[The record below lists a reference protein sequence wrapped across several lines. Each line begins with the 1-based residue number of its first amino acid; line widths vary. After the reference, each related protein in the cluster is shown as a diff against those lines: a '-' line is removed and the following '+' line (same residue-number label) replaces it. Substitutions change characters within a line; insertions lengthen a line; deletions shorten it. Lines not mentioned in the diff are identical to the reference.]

1 MSHSDNLPKRIAWH
15 EAAHA
20 FIAAYHGFQLLA
32 VRVDGPENL
41 EGSLWKVAPRKPSV
55 VFTQSQSQR
64 ELAVHAAGEIAESM
78 WFAPPYDRDRGLDRN
93 SCWKFALEMKG
104 SPTDFNQ
111 ASRLDVTDWPAK
123 LACGRQ
129 LRDTI
134 DAEKAAVRKIL
145 ERHKT
150 TIEPIA
156 NLLLEKQRVWGN
168 EIVEIIE
175 QVKALQIQAE
185 QAKANRKAAQ

>member
-1 MSHSDNLPKRIAWH
+1 MAVPEILLKRIAWH

-32 VRVDGPENL
+32 VRIDGPENQ
-41 EGSLWKVAPRKPSV
+41 EGSVWKVAPRKASA

-64 ELAVHAAGEIAESM
+64 ELAVHAAGEVAESM
-78 WFAPPYDRDRGLDRN
+78 WFAPPYDRDAGLDRN
-93 SCWKFALEMKG
+93 SCWRFALEMKG
-104 SPTDFNQ
+104 SPTDINQ
-111 ASRLDVTDWPAK
+111 SHRLDIADWPK

-134 DAEKAAVRKIL
+134 DTEKAAVRKIL

-156 NLLLEKQRVWGN
+156 NRLLEKRRVWGD
-168 EIVEIIE
+168 EVIEIID
-175 QVKALQIQAE
+175 QIKAIQIQASE
-185 QAKANRKAAQ
+185 AKALKKEAN

>member
-1 MSHSDNLPKRIAWH
+1 MTAPESLLKRIAWH

-32 VRVDGPENL
+32 VRIDGPENQ
-41 EGSLWKVAPRKPSV
+41 EGSIWKVAPRKPSA
-55 VFTQSQSQR
+55 VFIQSQSQR
-64 ELAVHAAGEIAESM
+64 ELAVHAAGEVAESM
-78 WFAPPYDRDRGLDRN
+78 WFAPPYDRGVGLDRN
-93 SCWKFALEMKG
+93 SCWRFALEMKG
-104 SPTDFNQ
+104 SPTDINQ
-111 ASRLDVTDWPAK
+111 AHRLDIADWPK

-129 LRDTI
+129 LRETI

-156 NLLLEKQRVWGN
+156 NRLLEKQRVWGD
-168 EIVEIIE
+168 EVLEIIE
-175 QVKALQIQAE
+175 QIKAIQIQASE
-185 QAKANRKAAQ
+185 AKAIRKEAK

>member
-1 MSHSDNLPKRIAWH
+1 MTLPDNLLKRIAWH

-32 VRVDGPENL
+32 VRIDGPEDH
-41 EGSLWKVAPRKPSV
+41 EGSIWKIPPRKPSA
-55 VFTQSQSQR
+55 VFAQSQNQR
-64 ELAVHAAGEIAESM
+64 ELAVHAAGEVAESM
-78 WFAPPYDRDRGLDRN
+78 WFAPPYDRGIGLDRD
-93 SCWKFALEMKG
+93 SCWKFALAMKG
-104 SPTDFNQ
+104 SATDVSQ
-111 ASRLDVTDWPAK
+111 ASRLNIADWPK

-129 LRDTI
+129 LRDKI

-156 NLLLEKQRVWGN
+156 NRLIEKQRVWGD
-168 EIVEIIE
+168 EVIEIIE
-175 QVKALQIQAE
+175 QVKAIQVQASE
-185 QAKANRKAAQ
+185 AKAIKKEAQ

>member
-1 MSHSDNLPKRIAWH
+1 MTLPDNLLKRIAWH
-15 EAAHA
+15 EAARA
-20 FIAAYHGFQLLA
+20 FIAAYHGFSLLA
-32 VRVDGPENL
+32 VRIDGPENF
-41 EGSLWKVAPRKPSV
+41 EGCLWKIAPRKSSA
-55 VFTQSQSQR
+55 VFIQTQSQR
-64 ELAVHAAGEIAESM
+64 ELAVHAAGEVAESM
-78 WFAPPYDRDRGLDRN
+78 WFAPPYDRCVGLARN

-104 SPTDFNQ
+104 SPKDVIQ
-111 ASRLDVTDWPAK
+111 ANRLDIADWPLK

-156 NLLLEKQRVWGN
+156 NRLLEKKRVWGD
-168 EIVEIIE
+168 EVIEIIE
-175 QVKALQIQAE
+175 QVKALQLQAS
-185 QAKANRKAAQ
+185 QAKMIQNEAS